1 MTAMAG
7 RDGDR
12 DSGAAPAPATAREL
26 YRRKRGRNL
35 ALLLAILAC
44 CALFY
49 AITIVRT
56 G

>member
-12 DSGAAPAPATAREL
+12 DGGAAPGTAREL